1 MSGAVAPAAVESP
14 TTTTMAVTEGGLAD
28 GLADGEVGGGVGD
41 GADGGS
47 SDGASDGADD
57 GTGDGAE
64 AAASPARRAP
74 HRLRLRAL
82 TKNTEESTAPRQVR
96 SVACWTA
103 EGEALDLDESHELA
117 ICIEQCTAC
126 RTGAKQGMSLRGN
139 ENRYVESKDAVL
151 DKVRAAFVWN
161 QKQLTVT
168 VNPDVL
174 PTELCHP
181 LNWMQPCPYDG
192 VTGGPPPRY
201 GSLEVGY
208 NLQIGGEEVGGGR
221 VYSKLA
227 KGRFPNPAKVGQ
239 TL

>member
-1 MSGAVAPAAVESP
+1 MHCAMHCAMHAVAHDAMHGAMHGAA
-14 TTTTMAVTEGGLAD
+14 
-28 GLADGEVGGGVGD
+28 
-41 GADGGS
+41 
-47 SDGASDGADD
+47 
-57 GTGDGAE
+57 
-64 AAASPARRAP
+64 
-74 HRLRLRAL
+74 
-82 TKNTEESTAPRQVR
+82 Q
-96 SVACWTA
+96 
-103 EGEALDLDESHELA
+103 
-117 ICIEQCTAC
+117 
-126 RTGAKQGMSLRGN
+126 
-139 ENRYVESKDAVL
+139 
-151 DKVRAAFVWN
+151 VRAAFVWN

-221 VYSKLA
+221 VFSKLA